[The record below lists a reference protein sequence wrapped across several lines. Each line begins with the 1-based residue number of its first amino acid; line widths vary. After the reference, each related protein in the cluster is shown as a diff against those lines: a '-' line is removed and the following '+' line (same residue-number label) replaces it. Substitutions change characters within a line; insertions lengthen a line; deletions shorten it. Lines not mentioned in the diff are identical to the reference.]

1 MQVVCGGK
9 VQVAC
14 GERQCR
20 AIHCGM
26 IKNQKMNGDVNQT
39 ELMGAIERYN
49 KSKFF
54 VVGSNEG
61 L

>member
-1 MQVVCGGK
+1 
-9 VQVAC
+9 
-14 GERQCR
+14 
-20 AIHCGM
+20 M